1 MISIKGFRAACCR
14 LTDIGVLFSGVRGG
28 GVPTGT
34 RRSAPDAGVTVAGG
48 GNESAGLAYCF
59 CKTLFHCW
67 TINLSEGLPLAC
79 KQNKN
84 HPRFQSIKLSVG
96 QEECQP
102 MSQKHSDMVFC
113 WLRGQNKHN
122 NQCLLS
128 RPRRHEKLLRTSRTD
143 IRNIITSLQTGPH
156 DYRHMN

>member
-48 GNESAGLAYCF
+48 GIESAGLAYCF

-67 TINLSEGLPLAC
+67 TINLSEGLPLAY

-84 HPRFQSIKLSVG
+84 HPQDFRALSYLSGRKNVSPCHKNIVTWSFVG
-96 QEECQP
+96 CVAKTNTTISVFPQDQE
-102 MSQKHSDMVFC
+102 D
-113 WLRGQNKHN
+113 
-122 NQCLLS
+122 
-128 RPRRHEKLLRTSRTD
+128 T
-143 IRNIITSLQTGPH
+143 RN
-156 DYRHMN
+156 Y